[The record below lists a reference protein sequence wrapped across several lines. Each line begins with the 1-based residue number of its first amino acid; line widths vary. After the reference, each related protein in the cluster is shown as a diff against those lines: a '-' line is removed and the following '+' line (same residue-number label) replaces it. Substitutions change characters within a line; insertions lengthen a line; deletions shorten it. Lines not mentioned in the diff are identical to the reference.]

1 MRHVFNLMALSWLGL
16 AIQWASVDEWAHAA
30 LTFTAGVVTYGIGE
44 YCNRPKADRR
54 D

>member
-1 MRHVFNLMALSWLGL
+1 MIHVFRLMALSWFALTV
-16 AIQWASVDEWAHAA
+16 QWASVDEWAHAA
-30 LTFTAGVVTYGIGE
+30 LTFAAGVATYGVGE